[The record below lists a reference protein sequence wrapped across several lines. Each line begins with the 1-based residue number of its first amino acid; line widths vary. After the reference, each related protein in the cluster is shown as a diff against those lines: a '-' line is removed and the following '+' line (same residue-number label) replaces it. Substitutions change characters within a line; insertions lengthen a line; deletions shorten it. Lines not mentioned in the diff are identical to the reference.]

1 MNELL
6 VCCKHCGC
14 ESRIVLDG
22 NAVLITL
29 IICVTIIT
37 IILGLVLFYNN
48 YKKSKKVT
56 DLEKEK
62 QQLKDNLSKKEDDL
76 KKAKEELDKVDKNKE
91 EKKKKEFL
99 DYCYKM
105 VEKGDEEQRKDC
117 WKIILHIHA
126 NCIPDELK
134 QKYNVGNYVVEKV
147 RKSE

>member
-6 VCCKHCGC
+6 LCCKHCGC

-22 NAVLITL
+22 NAILITL

-37 IILGLVLFYNN
+37 TILGFVLFYNN
-48 YKKSKKVT
+48 YKKLKKIT
-56 DLEKEK
+56 DLENEK
-62 QQLKDNLSKKEDDL
+62 QQLKDNLSKNEDDL
-76 KKAKEELDKVDKNKE
+76 KKAKESLDKK
-91 EKKKKEFL
+91 EKKTKDFL

-105 VEKGDEEQRKDC
+105 VEKGDEEQKKDC

-134 QKYNVGNYVVEKV
+134 QKYNVGNNVVEKV
-147 RKSE
+147 GKTE

>member
-6 VCCKHCGC
+6 VCCKHCSC

-22 NAVLITL
+22 NAILITL

-37 IILGLVLFYNN
+37 TILGLVLFYNN
-48 YKKSKKVT
+48 YKKFKKIT
-56 DLEKEK
+56 DLENEK
-62 QQLKDNLSKKEDDL
+62 QQLKDNLSKNEDDL
-76 KKAKEELDKVDKNKE
+76 KKAKESLDKK
-91 EKKKKEFL
+91 EKKTKDFL

-105 VEKGDEEQRKDC
+105 VEKGDEEQKKDC

-134 QKYNVGNYVVEKV
+134 QKYNVGNNVVEKV
-147 RKSE
+147 GKTE

>member
-22 NAVLITL
+22 NAILITL

-37 IILGLVLFYNN
+37 TILGLVLFYNN
-48 YKKSKKVT
+48 YKKFKKIT
-56 DLEKEK
+56 DLENEK
-62 QQLKDNLSKKEDDL
+62 QQLKDNLSKNEDDL
-76 KKAKEELDKVDKNKE
+76 KKAKESLDKK
-91 EKKKKEFL
+91 EKKTKDFL

-105 VEKGDEEQRKDC
+105 VEKGDEEQKKDC

-134 QKYNVGNYVVEKV
+134 QKYNVGNNVVEKV
-147 RKSE
+147 GKTE

>member
-6 VCCKHCGC
+6 VCYKHCGC
-14 ESRIVLDG
+14 ETRIVLDG
-22 NAVLITL
+22 NSVLITL

-48 YKKSKKVT
+48 YKKSKKIT

-76 KKAKEELDKVDKNKE
+76 KKAKESLDKE
-91 EKKKKEFL
+91 EKTTKDFL
-99 DYCYKM
+99 NYCYKM

-134 QKYNVGNYVVEKV
+134 QNYNVGNNVVENVGK
-147 RKSE
+147 KE